1 MAFRLH
7 EAVIDGNADIARE
20 LLNAGANPLALDEEG
35 HTPAFYA
42 FDLNKP
48 ELYAVL
54 VVRRPEILEDVRVPR
69 IQNMPDP
76 RHQLEFLNAITAEI
90 ERLQDNDA
98 INNVKLNPKISE
110 LEMLKEELN
119 FAAENHGMFGARR
132 RLRRQ
137 RRKTVKARKS
147 RKAMKRKRKTMR
159 RY

>member
-1 MAFRLH
+1 MAARLH

-54 VVRRPEILEDVRVPR
+54 VVRRPEILDNEMVPR

-76 RHQLEFLNAITAEI
+76 RQKLAFLNAITAEI

-110 LEMLKEELN
+110 LIEMQNELN
-119 FAAENHGMFGARR
+119 FAEEEHGMLGARR
-132 RLRRQ
+132 RRR
-137 RRKTVKARKS
+137 RHGRGRKTVKARKS
-147 RKAMKRKRKTMR
+147 RKARKRRSTR
-159 RY
+159 RR